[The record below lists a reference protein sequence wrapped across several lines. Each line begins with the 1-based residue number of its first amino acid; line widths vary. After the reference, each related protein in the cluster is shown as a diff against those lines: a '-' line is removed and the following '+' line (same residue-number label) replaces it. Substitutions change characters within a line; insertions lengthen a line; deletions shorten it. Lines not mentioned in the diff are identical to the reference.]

1 MDFEWDEDKRQRNIK
16 NYAVDFIDMILVFDG
31 RPAFTYHSPR
41 NDEDRWGTVG
51 IINDKFYL
59 VVWTK
64 RNERK
69 RLISAYRADEW
80 EIREYKNLY
89 GEGS

>member
-1 MDFEWDEDKRQRNIK
+1 MDFEWDEVKRQKNIK
-16 NYAVDFIDMILVFDG
+16 SHAVDFIDMIPVFDG

-41 NDEDRWGTVG
+41 KDEDRWGTVG

-59 VVWTK
+59 VVWTR